1 MKAVLI
7 LIASAIMAAIYKRLI
22 IDRATGEQLMGC
34 GPMVLLPFVIIAAAA
49 VVALIIFT

>member
-1 MKAVLI
+1 MKALLI
-7 LIASAIMAAIYKRLI
+7 LIVAAIMAGAYKRLVL
-22 IDRATGEQLMGC
+22 DRASGEQLMGC